1 MPVSQAIIASIN
13 GQGAGGGGGSKS
25 ASWNGIWYEPISE
38 GQQQTI
44 EIVYN
49 NWDNSTIYW
58 QLSGAGNNPANGAD
72 FDNSYGSFNPGS
84 GSGTYQFYFTPLS
97 DRTTEGDQGYAVS
110 IGTSG
115 YGSVDIADN
124 QGPYT
129 IRDRSKDPAITM
141 DLDPASYNVSNPTAL
156 PDSSPS
162 QANPGNIVG
171 APTYSSTKGGIFQ
184 LNGTNQFIEVPS
196 YLNTFSFG
204 EMSGSIWFYA
214 DSSNTGTQTLLSK
227 ELVFKVRINNDGK
240 IGMLASNSGGS
251 WTVNSNTSGS
261 EGFEYDT
268 WNNITFVISSDD
280 AIRVYLNGVEAGNF
294 SNIGALGTN
303 TFPFNIG
310 SYSNNDGASDYLK
323 GYVGEVV
330 LYNYG
335 RTAQQVHDYYMA
347 TVERY
352 VPQIPAFDLSWN
364 VQANDFVDSI
374 GSVTAILNSSTATG
388 VSNYGGGLTMPGTS
402 GDYIEIQG
410 VNYFDTTF
418 TLSFAASLTTD
429 GSSQVHTLFDG
440 SSKDGLGSD
449 VLGTIFGDRI
459 RAGVQSQ
466 FADITGYDTTDQNGS
481 TVAWWDFVYDNRY
494 VTIYKNGVQVSY
506 GVLTEANTGWHKNL
520 RIAADY
526 TYPARVMPGTF
537 YRIKYQKTALTS
549 DAIVQQYNENADYY
563 ELPTIP
569 LSMSFNGSTSYV
581 DISGTIGDWA
591 LGDNYTIEWWQ
602 KPSTTG
608 WGTIMSASNN
618 DADVHNCI
626 DIATF
631 NGAVY
636 ASRQGWGQ
644 GGLPPN
650 IWNHI
655 AVVNDNGMQKLY
667 FNGVLEYKYN
677 AGSNSSYSAT
687 DTYPTLRLGRFV
699 RDSYPQYF
707 NGKITGVRICDR
719 VLYTGNTLHNTYFVP
734 EINPSWAGNN
744 KLIMTSLDGFMDNSG
759 FIWSGANI
767 STTSTESGGITYLKF
782 ARGITYEGILVG
794 IQAGDRVS
802 ATVNSQPSD
811 STVAADPFD
820 DGNYIIVPVLTSWW
834 STTNNAT
841 SVVVEHIARTV
852 TNNNVGVSTDIPHA
866 ITGTIGD
873 SNGYSFGSA
882 AYSTGNGSYSV
893 VQTIP
898 RGAAITSNIPNF
910 GIRTVTDVGQD
921 QNGMWAISY
930 DPTGLSGTTSY
941 SDVFNY
947 YW

>member
-13 GQGAGGGGGSKS
+13 GQGGGGGSSKS
-25 ASWNGIWYEPISE
+25 ATWNGIWYEPISE

-44 EIVYN
+44 EIAYT
-49 NWDNSTIYW
+49 NWDDSTIYW
-58 QLSGAGNNPANGAD
+58 QIYGGGGNPVNGAD
-72 FDNSYGSFNPGS
+72 FDNSYGSFNPGT
-84 GSGTYQFYFTPLS
+84 GNGTYQFNFTPLA
-97 DRTTEGDQGYAVS
+97 DRTTEGDQAYYVS
-110 IGTSG
+110 VGTSG
-115 YGSVDIADN
+115 YGSVDIADGM
-124 QGPYT
+124 GPYT
-129 IRDRSKDPAITM
+129 IRDKSKNPAITM
-141 DLDPASYNVSNPTAL
+141 DLDPASYNVSNPTQL
-156 PDSSPS
+156 PDSSPTGL
-162 QANPGNIVG
+162 NDGNLINS
-171 APTYSSTKGGIFQ
+171 PTYSSTKGGIFQ
-184 LNGTNQFIEVPS
+184 LNGTTQFIEVPT
-196 YLNTFSFG
+196 YLNGFEFG

-214 DSSNTGTQTLLSK
+214 DSSNTGTQTLIAK
-227 ELVFKVRINNDGK
+227 EMVFKIRINSDGK
-240 IGMLASNSGGS
+240 IGMLASNGGGS

-268 WNNITFVISSDD
+268 WNNITFVISNDD

-303 TFPFNIG
+303 MFPFNIG
-310 SYSNNDGASDYLK
+310 AYSNNDGAADYLK
-323 GYVGEVV
+323 GYVGEVI

-335 RTAQQVHDYYMA
+335 RTAQQVLDYYIA

-466 FADITGYDTTDQNGS
+466 FADNTGYDTTDQNGS

-494 VTIYKNGVQVSY
+494 VTIYKNGLPVSY
-506 GVLTEANTGWHKNL
+506 GVLTTENTGWHKNL

-537 YRIKYQKTALTS
+537 YRIKYQKSALTS
-549 DAIVQQYNENADYY
+549 DAIVQQYNENAGYY

-569 LSMSFNGSTSYV
+569 LSMSFNGSSSYLQV
-581 DISGTIGDWA
+581 AGTTGDWA

-602 KPSTTG
+602 KPSSSSG
-608 WGTIMSASNN
+608 GVIMSASDNT
-618 DADVHNCI
+618 ADVHNCI
-626 DIATF
+626 DINTYNDLAL
-631 NGAVY
+631 
-636 ASRQGWGQ
+636 ASRYGWGQ
-644 GGLPPN
+644 SGLKPN

-655 AVVNDNGMQKLY
+655 AAVNDNGIHKMY
-667 FNGVLEYKYN
+667 FNGVFVYSYN
-677 AGSNSSYSAT
+677 AGPNSSYAAT
-687 DTYPTLRLGRFV
+687 DTYPTLLIGRSV
-699 RDSYPQYF
+699 RDSYPGWF
-707 NGKITGVRICDR
+707 NGKLTGIRMSDR
-719 VLYTGNTLHNTYFVP
+719 VLYTTNFIP

-744 KLIMTSLDGFMDNSG
+744 KLIMTSIDGFMDNSG
-759 FIWSGANI
+759 YMWSGANI
-767 STTSTESGGITYLKF
+767 STTSTEANGITYLKF
-782 ARGITYEGILVG
+782 VRGITYESILVG

-820 DGNYIIVPVLTSWW
+820 DGNNIIVPVLTSWW
-834 STTNNAT
+834 ATTNAT

-866 ITGTIGD
+866 ITGTLGD
-873 SNGYSFGSA
+873 TNAGSFGSA
-882 AYSTGNGSYSV
+882 AYSPGNGLYSV
-893 VQTIP
+893 VQSIP

-921 QNGMWAISY
+921 ENGFWAINY
-930 DPTGLSGTTSY
+930 DPTGLSGTNSY